1 MLSALTN
8 PQGWMTFGAMVLFAG
23 FIPTLCGISVY
34 WHHDQSRRK
43 LNAAVTFYGLEEDR
57 YYKCYLKKEPVALWK
72 QACFPVLVIFFI
84 ALYFSFL
91 MVETDQAI
99 GGYRGL
105 SNLLVVGGDWQQ
117 YVLKNES
124 YRVGTCTAISFAFL
138 GWYVWSIATIF
149 SRLTTLELVAATYT
163 NLLMRL
169 VMAVLIAVVFRHL
182 TSSWVGNLSPVAIGF
197 GVGIFPDAALIWIS
211 GELRSRLLGQTAVDN
226 EMPLD
231 LIQGISPYRKLRL
244 YEMGMDNCQNLAAG
258 NPIQLFVTSNL
269 SLPEVLDWISQAQ
282 LAVLVGAGNFT
293 KLQSNGW
300 RRALDFERACGSTA
314 KPVVAKLIGYDERQL
329 DDVRKGLL
337 EDPNFSRI
345 EALQHRIRKADG
357 EVGARQPGK
366 SGDKISL
373 ASNRG

>member
-1 MLSALTN
+1 MSGALTS
-8 PQGWMTFGAMVLFAG
+8 PQEWMTIGAMALFAG
-23 FIPTLCGISVY
+23 FIPILCGISVY
-34 WHHDQSRRK
+34 WHHDQSNRR
-43 LNAAVTFYGLEEDR
+43 LNAAVTFYGLGEDR
-57 YYKCYLKKEPVALWK
+57 YYKCYLKKQPVALWK
-72 QACFPVLVIFFI
+72 QAFFPVSVIFFI

-91 MVETDQAI
+91 MVDTDQAI

-105 SNLLVVGGDWQQ
+105 SNLLVVGPEWQQ
-117 YVLKNES
+117 YVLKDGS
-124 YRVGTCTAISFAFL
+124 YRVGTFTTESFAFL

-163 NLLMRL
+163 NVLMRL
-169 VMAVLIAVVFRHL
+169 VMAVLIAIVFRHL
-182 TSSWVGNLSPVAIGF
+182 TPSLGGNLSSVAIGF
-197 GVGIFPDAALIWIS
+197 GVGIFPDAALMWIS
-211 GELRSRLLGQTAVDN
+211 RELRSRLLGQTAVDN

-244 YEMGMDNCQNLAAG
+244 YEMGMDNCQNLAAS

-282 LAVLVGAGNFT
+282 LAVLVGAENFT

-300 RRALDFERACGSTA
+300 RRALDFERACGGA
-314 KPVVAKLIGYDERQL
+314 ARPVVSKLIGYDECQL

-337 EDPNFSRI
+337 EDPNFGRV

-357 EVGARQPGK
+357 DAAARQPGK